1 MNMSPFSNV
10 NDEKALTRE
19 VQDMLY
25 YISFFDKNI
34 PRMNPDGIYGSETR
48 NAVTEFQREYGLPQ
62 TGEVDYATWNRLYEI
77 YSSLSNSNELPL
89 SLRVFPN
96 PPYTVKDNEKSNVV
110 FVVQIIINTIS
121 YHLDIPSVQV
131 NGVMDG
137 ETKNSVTMFQKL
149 HRLPETGL
157 VDKRTWNALSSA
169 YSRYEQKG
177 E

>member
-1 MNMSPFSNV
+1 MNMSPFTNA
-10 NDEKALTRE
+10 NDEKALIKE

-34 PRMNPDGIYGSETR
+34 PRINPDGIFGEKTR
-48 NAVTEFQREYGLPQ
+48 EAVTEFQREYGLPL

-77 YSSLSNSNELPL
+77 YSSLSNTNDLPL
-89 SLRVFPN
+89 ALHVFPN
-96 PPYTVKDNEKSNVV
+96 PPYNVTDNEKSNVV
-110 FVVQIIINTIS
+110 YVVQIIINTLA
-121 YHLDIPSVQV
+121 YHLDIPNVALD
-131 NGVMDG
+131 GVMG
-137 ETKNSVTMFQKL
+137 PETQKSVREFQRIN
-149 HRLPETGL
+149 RLPQTWI

>member
-10 NDEKALTRE
+10 NDEKALIRE
-19 VQDMLY
+19 VQEMLY

-34 PRMNPDGIYGSETR
+34 SRINPDGIYGSETR
-48 NAVTEFQREYGLPQ
+48 DAVNEFQGEYGLSQ

-77 YSSLSNSNELPL
+77 YSSLSNTNDLPL
-89 SLRVFPN
+89 ALRVFPN
-96 PPYTVKDNEKSNVV
+96 PPYTVKDNEESNVV
-110 FVVQIIINTIS
+110 YIIQIIINTIA
-121 YHLDIPSVQV
+121 YHTDIPTVILS
-131 NGVMDG
+131 GIMDN
-137 ETKNSVTMFQKL
+137 ETQKSVTQFQKL
-149 HRLPETGL
+149 HRLPETGQ